1 MPKVTDLTGQRCG
14 PWRVIDQAAT
24 ERRVRFWNVE
34 HGCGLLRVLPH
45 AMLIDIA
52 AGKPEPEGLCPRCTP
67 GVNGYD
73 PSAFPAGAVA
83 AEALAQLGATD
94 GPDPVRDPA
103 GGLVERDPFAGLPP
117 RSPLT
122 EKLDAA
128 VDHEGWE
135 VEPANATMG
144 WDSPAAVVEAAAALA
159 DCGERLETYGVAE
172 GLEPAQPILAVVRAA
187 ATQEPRPPSRQIPG
201 MSHLGTPCDRKLA
214 ARIAEG
220 SPDRGPAWRPFVGTA
235 GHNALSDHLLD
246 MAIPEG
252 GPRWA
257 RDLAVELGGS
267 RGIID
272 VLDQDTGTVIDFKFT
287 GVTRLREYARGRVP
301 DQYQGQ
307 LDLYGEALRVAG
319 HDVHQVALLA
329 LPLAGEVEDA
339 VWYSRPLNRDRAHRL
354 IARAWRL
361 RGDVADGRPLSAFTI
376 AEDSCDYCPLKR
388 RGDCPGLGKSSTPK
402 APPIAWGGP
411 AVAPPPGV

>member
-1 MPKVTDLTGQRCG
+1 MPKVTDLTGQQCG
-14 PWRVIDQAAT
+14 PWQVIDQAPT

-52 AGKPEPEGLCPRCTP
+52 NGKPEPEGLCPRCTP

-73 PSAFPAGAVA
+73 PNAFPV
-83 AEALAQLGATD
+83 
-94 GPDPVRDPA
+94 
-103 GGLVERDPFAGLPP
+103 
-117 RSPLT
+117 T
-122 EKLDAA
+122 EKLGKFSGLPMGAIA
-128 VDHEGWE
+128 GWSVVDLPE
-135 VEPANATMG
+135 
-144 WDSPAAVVEAAAALA
+144 PAAVPAERWATPAMVEAAAALAEPEKYDEHGTDLPSRVAPALA

-220 SPDRGPAWRPFVGTA
+220 SGDRGPAWRPFVGTA
-235 GHNALSDHLLD
+235 GHEALSRHLEVYHS
-246 MAIPEG
+246 ATPQ
-252 GPRWA
+252 RWA
-257 RDLAVELGGS
+257 QDLAVELGGS

-272 VLDQDTGTVIDFKFT
+272 VLDQDAGTVIDFKFT

-319 HDVHQVALLA
+319 HDVHQVAMLA

-376 AEDSCDYCPLKR
+376 AEDACDWCPLKR
-388 RGDCPGLGKSSTPK
+388 RGDCPGMGKSSAPK